1 MIISSRTRTV
11 LVGLR
16 SMLLFTVIVGV
27 VYTGLMTGL
36 GQLMLHHQA
45 NGSQLEVN
53 GKVVGSTLIGQSFT
67 DKGGRPLP
75 KYFQPRPSAA
85 GDDGYD
91 AGSSGGSNMGP
102 ENPDLAKAIKE
113 RRSQVAAFNH
123 VDADRVPADAVTA
136 SSSGLDPHISPEYA
150 NIQIARVAKARRLD
164 KAVVRRIVDDNT
176 TGRQLGFLGETKV
189 NVVTLNAELDRQ
201 H

>member
-1 MIISSRTRTV
+1 M
-11 LVGLR
+11 
-16 SMLLFTVIVGV
+16 
-27 VYTGLMTGL
+27 
-36 GQLMLHHQA
+36 
-45 NGSQLEVN
+45 
-53 GKVVGSTLIGQSFT
+53 
-67 DKGGRPLP
+67 
-75 KYFQPRPSAA
+75 
-85 GDDGYD
+85 
-91 AGSSGGSNMGP
+91 
-102 ENPDLAKAIKE
+102 
-113 RRSQVAAFNH
+113 AAFNH

-150 NIQIARVAKARRLD
+150 NIQIARVAKARHLD

>member
-1 MIISSRTRTV
+1 MIISSRVRTL

-27 VYTGLMTGL
+27 AYTGLMTGL
-36 GQLMLHHQA
+36 GQLVLNHQA

-67 DKGGRPLP
+67 DKDGRPLR

-85 GDDGYD
+85 GDGGYD
-91 AGSSGGSNMGP
+91 ATSSGGSNLGP
-102 ENPDLAKAIKE
+102 ENPDLAKTIKE
-113 RRSQVAAFNH
+113 RRRQVAVFNQ
-123 VDADRVPADAVTA
+123 VDSARVPADALTA

-150 NIQIARVAKARRLD
+150 DIQVARVAKARHLNE
-164 KAVVRRIVDDNT
+164 AVLRQIVDDNT
-176 TGRQLGFLGETKV
+176 KGRQLGFLGEAKV

>member
-1 MIISSRTRTV
+1 MIISSRARTL

-16 SMLLFTVIVGV
+16 TILLFTVIVGV
-27 VYTGLMTGL
+27 GYTGVVTGL
-36 GQLMLHHQA
+36 GQLMFNHQA

-53 GKVVGSTLIGQSFT
+53 GRVVGSTLIGQSFT
-67 DKGGRPLP
+67 DKDGKPLP
-75 KYFQPRPSAA
+75 KNFQPRPSAA

-91 AGSSGGSNMGP
+91 AASSGGSNLGP

-113 RRSQVAAFNH
+113 RRGQVAAFNH
-123 VDADRVPADAVTA
+123 VDAARVPADALTA

-150 NIQIARVAKARRLD
+150 GIQVARVAKARHLD
-164 KAVVRRIVDDNT
+164 ERVVRKIVDDST
-176 TGRQLGFLGETKV
+176 EGRQLGFLGETRV

>member
-1 MIISSRTRTV
+1 MLREIRPAILV
-11 LVGLR
+11 LV
-16 SMLLFTVIVGV
+16 LLTAI
-27 VYTGLMTGL
+27 TGLAYPLAMTAIAGVIFPK
-36 GQLMLHHQA
+36 QA
-45 NGSQLEVN
+45 QGSLIEKD
-53 GKVVGSTLIGQSFT
+53 GKVIGSELIGQSFT

-91 AGSSGGSNMGP
+91 ARSSGGSNMGP

-150 NIQIARVAKARRLD
+150 DIQIARVAKARHLD